1 MVVGGWR
8 LAVGGRVNERVR
20 ERERERGREKE
31 IERGR
36 EGWRSVFLL
45 FSHRASLGIYTSLK
59 FNSSF
64 KTFTVTT
71 P

>member
-1 MVVGGWR
+1 MVLNFRLVVGGWW
-8 LAVGGRVNERVR
+8 LAVGGSVNERVR

-45 FSHRASLGIYTSLK
+45 FFASCKSGHLY
-59 FNSSF
+59 
-64 KTFTVTT
+64 
-71 P
+71 